1 MEEILGHKCSKKI
14 GNYQLG
20 ELIGKGAVGYVYKGF
35 NQVDSSLVAIKQV
48 AKHTIRDAELN
59 SIQSEITLL
68 KKLKHPNIV
77 KYIDFISSDLH

>member
-1 MEEILGHKCSKKI
+1 
-14 GNYQLG
+14 
-20 ELIGKGAVGYVYKGF
+20 
-35 NQVDSSLVAIKQV
+35 VDSSLVAIKQV